1 MYFRV
6 ALIGALIG
14 ALEVAG
20 GVTASGATT
29 PDLIE
34 PGSVSVPA
42 SRDQAAL
49 DVISVSQLSELS
61 PAVERAAA
69 RAAATAGG
77 VSVPGR
83 SAMIPMTRITR
94 ATAVV
99 QTAPAGYFIP
109 MGFTVLAPE
118 VAVRLMSPETSAAIA
133 SGQVV
138 LGATSAALRGAVA
151 GDVVELEAANGSLIG
166 VTIGRV
172 AGDDEISGAEV
183 VVAPAT
189 ADRLGLTAVTR
200 SIIWG
205 FRSRAEIDAALKAEG
220 LTPPNIRISRSWDPP
235 NPDSVIS
242 LSQTKKLLGE
252 FAFRPT
258 GTDAVDLAGGWSDA
272 NIHARVTFS
281 DIGVRAACHNVVH
294 PAIQA
299 ALSEVAAAGLAGL
312 VNVANTNAVGGC
324 FNPRYNRVTGNLGFL
339 SRHSWGQAFDMNISE
354 NPQGATPK
362 LDCRI
367 VRIFRKWGF
376 AWGGNFMSKD
386 GQHFEWVGQ
395 PRDQLLYPSTY
406 CPNPGSPALVLSVV
420 PAAQSR
426 PSSTASSSSIATLF
440 AEDGFAAEG

>member
-1 MYFRV
+1 MHFRV
-6 ALIGALIG
+6 ALVGALVVIG
-14 ALEVAG
+14 G
-20 GVTASGATT
+20 TAASAATI
-29 PDLIE
+29 PDLVE
-34 PGSVSVPA
+34 PGSVSAPA
-42 SRDQAAL
+42 SRDQAVL
-49 DVISVSQLSELS
+49 DVVSVGQLSELS
-61 PAVERAAA
+61 PAVERAAS
-69 RAAATAGG
+69 RAAMAAGG
-77 VSVPGR
+77 VAVPGR

-94 ATAVV
+94 GGSAV
-99 QTAPAGYFIP
+99 QLAPAGFFIP

-118 VAVRLMSPETSAAIA
+118 AAVRLMSPDTSAAIA

-138 LGATSAALRGAVA
+138 LGATSATLRGAVA
-151 GDVVELEAANGSLIG
+151 GDVIELEAANGSLVG
-166 VTIGRV
+166 LTIGRV
-172 AGDDEISGAEV
+172 AFDDEIGGAELV
-183 VVAPAT
+183 VSPAI

-205 FRSRAEIDAALKAEG
+205 FRSRAEIEVALKAEG
-220 LTPPNIRISRSWDPP
+220 LVPPSTRISRSWDPP
-235 NPDSVIS
+235 SPDSVIS

-258 GTDAVDLAGGWSDA
+258 GTDAVNLAGGWSDA
-272 NIHARVTFS
+272 NIHPRVTFN

-294 PAIQA
+294 PAIQG
-299 ALSEVAAAGLAGL
+299 ALSDVAAAGLGGL

-376 AWGGNFMSKD
+376 AWGGNFISKD

-406 CPNPGSPALVLSVV
+406 CPNPGSPA
-420 PAAQSR
+420 PAPASAQR
-426 PSSTASSSSIATLF
+426 LNSTASASSTATLF
-440 AEDGFAAEG
+440 AQDGFVAES